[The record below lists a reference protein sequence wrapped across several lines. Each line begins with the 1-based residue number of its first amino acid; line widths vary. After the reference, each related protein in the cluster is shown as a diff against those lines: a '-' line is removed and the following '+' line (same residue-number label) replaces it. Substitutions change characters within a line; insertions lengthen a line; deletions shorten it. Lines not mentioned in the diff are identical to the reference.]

1 MSDDYSH
8 RRVFLDMM
16 QELDAFRED
25 YVNRHQLSGLERDD
39 PDLRRLTEAMGFF
52 AARAQFAGQN
62 YLANMRRSLLKE
74 FFPYLLSPVP
84 ALVML
89 QAQPT
94 ARLSEVVEMPAGTVL
109 TGTTAQNQRTGL
121 IRTLADMRIVPL
133 ELGRVQMA
141 ALDETRMRIKPDS
154 KDRFAVMMS

>member
-1 MSDDYSH
+1 
-8 RRVFLDMM
+8 MM

-84 ALVML
+84 ALRCFKHNPL
-89 QAQPT
+89 LGCQRSLKCRQA
-94 ARLSEVVEMPAGTVL
+94 
-109 TGTTAQNQRTGL
+109 
-121 IRTLADMRIVPL
+121 
-133 ELGRVQMA
+133 
-141 ALDETRMRIKPDS
+141 
-154 KDRFAVMMS
+154 RF